1 MSDKR
6 FKNKAPDD
14 GFCILP
20 FIHLSTRTDGAMQ
33 LCCHTNSSGKMGD
46 SMPGC
51 NRDKNGNIVYLKSKK
66 ASDYWNTEFYKDV
79 RNKMLK
85 GKQPKACSVCYKEE
99 QSGYRSKREWETQ
112 DWEERLGVGNVNSI
126 IDSVN
131 EDGSMPFN
139 IKYIDMKLGNK
150 CDLACVMCNPA
161 DSSLWIP
168 DYNKIEKDPE
178 VSEKLKTTIVWKRE
192 EGAAYNWW
200 KNNEMYWEGIYNQ
213 LPNLSEI
220 YLIGGEPTINPE
232 FKTFLRKC
240 VETGNSK
247 HIKLR
252 FNTNGHS
259 IKDKE
264 LQDLYLEFEQ
274 VLMHL
279 SMDGIEEYHNYIR
292 YPSRWRKM
300 DYILYKHNELA
311 DAPNIMVDIDTT
323 VSLLNVE
330 HIPDFIKWK
339 VQKDRI
345 NNINPKN
352 FRGLIGLHLLHH
364 PSFLSVQ
371 VLPMR
376 KKDQIALKYRKLK
389 EWLKENVSE
398 KASQYPKLDAVINFM
413 NARDHSDQ
421 LPLAIEYLEKM
432 DSIRSTDFRKSLGL
446 DL

>member
-1 MSDKR
+1 
-6 FKNKAPDD
+6 
-14 GFCILP
+14 
-20 FIHLSTRTDGAMQ
+20 
-33 LCCHTNSSGKMGD
+33 
-46 SMPGC
+46 MPGC
-51 NRDKNGNIVYLKSKK
+51 NRDKDGKIVYLKNKK
-66 ASDYWNTEFYKDV
+66 AKDYWNTEFYKEI
-79 RNKMLK
+79 RRAMLAGEK
-85 GKQPKACSVCYKEE
+85 PRACSVCYKEE
-99 QSGYRSKREWETQ
+99 ESGYRSKREWETA
-112 DWEERLGVGNVNSI
+112 DWETRLGTGNVNTMI
-126 IDSVN
+126 ETVN
-131 EDGSMPFN
+131 KDGSMPYN

-168 DYNKIEKDPE
+168 AYNKIEKDPN

-200 KNNEMYWEGIYNQ
+200 KNNEMYWDSIFRE

-240 VETGNSK
+240 VETGDCK

-264 LQDLYLEFEQ
+264 LQELYLQFEQ

-279 SMDGIEEYHNYIR
+279 SMDGIDEFHNYIR

-300 DYILYKHNELA
+300 EYILWKHNELA
-311 DAPNIMVDIDTT
+311 AEENIMVDIDTT
-323 VSLLNVE
+323 VSMLNVE

-339 VQKDRI
+339 VQRHGMW
-345 NNINPKN
+345 NINPVS

-371 VLPMR
+371 VLP
-376 KKDQIALKYRKLK
+376 KDVKERITQKYQDLKV
-389 EWLKENVSE
+389 WLLENKSE
-398 KASQYPKLDAVINFM
+398 KASKYPKLDAVVNFM
-413 NARDHSDQ
+413 NASDKSDQ
-421 LPLAIEYLEKM
+421 LPMAIEYLEKM
-432 DSIRSTDFRKSLGL
+432 DSIRNTNFRKSLDM

>member
-1 MSDKR
+1 
-6 FKNKAPDD
+6 
-14 GFCILP
+14 
-20 FIHLSTRTDGAMQ
+20 
-33 LCCHTNSSGKMGD
+33 
-46 SMPGC
+46 
-51 NRDKNGNIVYLKSKK
+51 
-66 ASDYWNTEFYKDV
+66 
-79 RNKMLK
+79 
-85 GKQPKACSVCYKEE
+85 
-99 QSGYRSKREWETQ
+99 
-112 DWEERLGVGNVNSI
+112 
-126 IDSVN
+126 
-131 EDGSMPFN
+131 
-139 IKYIDMKLGNK
+139 MKLGNK

-168 DYNKIEKDPE
+168 DYNKIEKDPN

-200 KNNEMYWEGIYNQ
+200 KNNEMYWEGIFNE

-240 VETGNSK
+240 VDTGNSK

-279 SMDGIEEYHNYIR
+279 SMDGIEEFHNYIR

-300 DYILYKHNELA
+300 EYILWKHNELA
-311 DAPNIMVDIDTT
+311 TAPNIMVDIDTT
-323 VSLLNVE
+323 VSMLNVE

-339 VQKDRI
+339 VERHGMW
-345 NNINPKN
+345 NINPIS

-371 VLPMR
+371 VLPKETKER
-376 KKDQIALKYRKLK
+376 ITQKYEDLKF
-389 EWLKENVSE
+389 WLLENKSE
-398 KASQYPKLDAVINFM
+398 KASKYPKLDAVINFM
-413 NARDHSDQ
+413 NASDKSNE
-421 LPLAIEYLEKM
+421 LPMAIEYLEKM
-432 DSIRSTDFRKSLGL
+432 DSIRNTNFRKSLEM
-446 DL
+446 DI

>member
-1 MSDKR
+1 MSDI
-6 FKNKAPDD
+6 KAPQHS
-14 GFCILP
+14 FCILP
-20 FIHLSTRTDGAMQ
+20 FMHLSTRTDGAMQ

-51 NRDKNGNIVYLKSKK
+51 NRDDEGNIVYLKNKK
-66 ASDYWNTEFYKDV
+66 ASDYWNTEFYKDI
-79 RNKMLK
+79 RKQMLNGDK
-85 GKQPKACSVCYKEE
+85 PRACSVCYKEE
-99 QSGYRSKREWETQ
+99 ESGYRSKREWETA
-112 DWEERLGVGNVNSI
+112 DWETRLGTGNVNSI
-126 IDSVN
+126 IHTVN
-131 EDGSMPFN
+131 EDGSMPYN

-168 DYNKIEKDPE
+168 DYNKIEKDPN
-178 VSEKLKTTIVWKRE
+178 VSEKLKTTIVWKSE

-200 KNNEMYWEGIYNQ
+200 KNNEMYWDGIFNE

-240 VETGNSK
+240 VDTGNSK

-264 LQDLYLEFEQ
+264 LQDLYMEFEQ

-279 SMDGIEEYHNYIR
+279 SMDGIEEFHNYIR

-300 DYILYKHNELA
+300 EYILWKHNELA
-311 DAPNIMVDIDTT
+311 TAPNIMVDIDTT
-323 VSLLNVE
+323 VSMLNVE

-339 VQKDRI
+339 VQRHGMW
-345 NNINPKN
+345 NINPVS

-371 VLPMR
+371 VLPKETKER
-376 KKDQIALKYRKLK
+376 ITQKYEDLKV
-389 EWLKENVSE
+389 WLLENKSE
-398 KASQYPKLDAVINFM
+398 KASKYPKLDAVVNFM
-413 NARDHSDQ
+413 NASDKSSE
-421 LPLAIEYLEKM
+421 LPMAIEYLEKM
-432 DSIRSTDFRKSLGL
+432 DSIRNTDFRKSLEM
-446 DL
+446 DI